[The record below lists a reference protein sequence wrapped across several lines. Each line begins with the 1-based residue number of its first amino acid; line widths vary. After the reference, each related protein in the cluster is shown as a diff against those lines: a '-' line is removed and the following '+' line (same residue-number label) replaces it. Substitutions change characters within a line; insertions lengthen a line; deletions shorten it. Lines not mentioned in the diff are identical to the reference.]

1 MTSTQAVAFD
11 LAAAGAADGTVVV
24 AEHQTAGRGRRGH
37 VWEDEPGQS
46 LLLSIVVR
54 PRLAVAHWPLLG
66 FAAAV
71 AVAEALERT
80 AGVGCR
86 LKWPNDVLV
95 AGRKI
100 AGILVESRAGSGP
113 VIVGIGINVGQTRF
127 PPPLAGLATS
137 VLLETGRR
145 CDRAGLLHVL
155 LSRFDAWR
163 QRLEAEGFAPVRQRW
178 LAFDDTIGRRVRA
191 GGVEGRATGL
201 DEDGALVL
209 EAGAGVHRL
218 VAGPIETVEAD

>member
-54 PRLAVAHWPLLG
+54 PRLALAQWPLLG

-71 AVAEALERT
+71 AVAEALEST
-80 AGVGCR
+80 AGLGCR

-95 AGRKI
+95 GGRKI
-100 AGILVESRAGSGP
+100 AGILVESRTGGP

-127 PPPLAGLATS
+127 SPPLAGLATS

-155 LSRFDAWR
+155 LSRFEDWR
-163 QRLEAEGFAPVRQRW
+163 RRLETEGFAPVRQRW

-191 GGVEGRATGL
+191 EGVEGRVTGL
-201 DEDGALVL
+201 DEDGALML
-209 EAGAGVHRL
+209 QAGTTVHRL
-218 VAGPIETVEAD
+218 VAGPIEAVEPD